1 VGVNQGPVPV
11 SMELHSVASYGIH
24 IFCFVLCVDESSGR
38 AGLWGKTCILVES
51 CCILPSNNKLLFVKL
66 FLWA

>member
-1 VGVNQGPVPV
+1 MGVNQGPVPV
-11 SMELHSVASYGIH
+11 SRSFILLLGMVYIFSVLYYV
-24 IFCFVLCVDESSGR
+24 CTSGR
-38 AGLWGKTCILVES
+38 AGQWGKTCIFVES